1 MLYPYR
7 LFISHA
13 WKYGNDYNNLITL
26 LNAAPYFLYRN
37 YSAPEEKPLFPEGT
51 PLTNGKIASKITD
64 KISPTQ
70 IVIVISGMYGADSDW
85 MGYEINEEGRL
96 GKPVLGIYPWGQTRA
111 PQRVLDAADEMVRWN
126 TDSIVGAIRRLVY

>member
-51 PLTNGKIASKITD
+51 PLTNGK
-64 KISPTQ
+64 
-70 IVIVISGMYGADSDW
+70 
-85 MGYEINEEGRL
+85 
-96 GKPVLGIYPWGQTRA
+96 
-111 PQRVLDAADEMVRWN
+111 
-126 TDSIVGAIRRLVY
+126 

>member
-70 IVIVISGMYGADSDW
+70 IKEVADDIISRGYVSGRVRIGITGMAITKLTAQANGV
-85 MGYEINEEGRL
+85 
-96 GKPVLGIYPWGQTRA
+96 PTGIQMCIRDRA
-111 PQRVLDAADEMVRWN
+111 
-126 TDSIVGAIRRLVY
+126 